1 MQLPAGAFNIF
12 DLANFAEPNEI
23 LFPGTGFSSRAGRR
37 GNLSDLCVVIGVM
50 LLVHEHKANVE
61 ASAAGNVDTL
71 MRRIKIDAFL
81 KSSP

>member
-1 MQLPAGAFNIF
+1 MVVIGWSGDVKAIEFRRPKRG
-12 DLANFAEPNEI
+12 
-23 LFPGTGFSSRAGRR
+23 SRAGRR